1 MTGPMCGL
9 WFCNQSLIFPDTLNK
24 DDRRCSSCGTCSAIY
39 TPEKQHIMEMVA

>member
-9 WFCNQSLIFPDTLNK
+9 WFCNQSLIFPDK
-24 DDRRCSSCGTCSAIY
+24 DDRRCSACGTCSAIY